1 MSNHTSGAD
10 QPGTAAAAQL
20 LEAGH
25 QVGDRVREAI
35 DARTRAILDVWMAV
49 AALAYALAFA
59 LACFGTINGVALMP
73 GVGNESDSGMTV
85 VFLVIGAFFA
95 VRALAEGLTKSL
107 RQPARRPS
115 RTSRFFTASASAL
128 PLLALVILAF
138 TAPAT
143 PWPLV
148 LLIAVVSAV
157 PMVILALRSASR
169 ARTAGIRRP
178 QPALSGLLDPAGRA
192 ITAGLG
198 LALGVLGAATGLPVP
213 YLGSIA
219 FIVFALGLVGTQGA
233 RGSVGAVAEFWGR
246 TQWTAFGCS
255 YLLVLGQAVLLAR
268 TPWDLTVVSIVG
280 GVLVA
285 APLVVAA
292 FRPAPI
298 WEA

>member
-35 DARTRAILDVWMAV
+35 DARTRAILDAWMAV

-59 LACFGTINGVALMP
+59 LSCFGIVNGIGMNP
-73 GVGNESDSGMTV
+73 GVTNESGDGMTV
-85 VFLVIGAFFA
+85 VFLVIAAYFT
-95 VRALAEGLTKSL
+95 VSALAEGVTVSL
-107 RQPARRPS
+107 RRPARRPS
-115 RTSRFFTASASAL
+115 RWRRFSATGASAL
-128 PLLALVILAF
+128 PLLVLLVLSF
-138 TAPAT
+138 VAPET
-143 PWPLV
+143 PWPAV
-148 LLIAVVSAV
+148 LAVAVVAAG
-157 PMVILALRSASR
+157 PMVILALRSAGS
-169 ARTAGIRRP
+169 ARSAGVRRP
-178 QPALSGLLDPAGRA
+178 EPAMSELLDVPDRC

-198 LALGVLGAATGLPVP
+198 LALGALGAATGLPVP
-213 YLGSIA
+213 FLGTIA
-219 FIVFALGLVGTQGA
+219 FIVFTCALLWTRDRVGRA
-233 RGSVGAVAEFWGR
+233 AEFWGR